1 MFSFDAIV
9 NNYQSILHF
18 LAEITVLTLEV
29 VGIFIIIVGSFRALV
44 QLLIRLR
51 TKQPI
56 NVMIELGRA
65 LALGLEF
72 KMGAEIVNT
81 VIVRDIKELLIL
93 AIVIAL
99 RAVLAILIHWEI
111 KSERRDEQE
120 KEAVKHAHDDS
131 DKPADTNKTV

>member
-9 NNYQSILHF
+9 DNYQSILHF
-18 LAEITVLTLEV
+18 LAEITVLTLEI
-29 VGIFIIIVGSFRALV
+29 VGIFIIVVGSFRALI
-44 QLLIRLR
+44 QMLIRLR

-93 AIVIAL
+93 GLVILL

-111 KSERRDEQE
+111 KNERRDE
-120 KEAVKHAHDDS
+120 KDHAAENA
-131 DKPADTNKTV
+131 PR

>member
-9 NNYQSILHF
+9 DNYQSILHF
-18 LAEITVLTLEV
+18 LAEITVLTLEI
-29 VGIFIIIVGSFRALV
+29 VGIFIIVVGSFRALI
-44 QLLIRLR
+44 QMLIRLR

-93 AIVIAL
+93 GLVILL

-111 KSERRDEQE
+111 KNERRDE
-120 KEAVKHAHDDS
+120 KDHAAENAPH
-131 DKPADTNKTV
+131 

>member
-9 NNYQSILHF
+9 DNYQSILHF
-18 LAEITVLTLEV
+18 LAEITVLTLELI
-29 VGIFIIIVGSFRALV
+29 GIFIIVVGSFRALI

-51 TKQPI
+51 TTQPI

-65 LALGLEF
+65 LALGLEV

-81 VIVRDIKELLIL
+81 VIVRNIKELLIL
-93 AIVIAL
+93 GLVILL

-111 KSERRDEQE
+111 KNERRDE
-120 KEAVKHAHDDS
+120 KDHA
-131 DKPADTNKTV
+131 ADNSPR

>member
-1 MFSFDAIV
+1 MFDTIMA
-9 NNYQSILHF
+9 NYREILHF
-18 LAEITVLTLEV
+18 VAEITVATLELI
-29 VGIFIIIVGSFRALV
+29 GIFIIVVGSFRALA

-56 NVMIELGRA
+56 NIMIELGRA

-81 VIVRDIKELLIL
+81 VIVREIRELLIL
-93 AIVIAL
+93 GLVILL

-111 KSERRDEQE
+111 KNER
-120 KEAVKHAHDDS
+120 AHDREVEQKPLQ
-131 DKPADTNKTV
+131 KPAEE

>member
-1 MFSFDAIV
+1 MFDTIME
-9 NNYQSILHF
+9 NYQEILHF
-18 LAEITVLTLEV
+18 VAEITVTTLELI
-29 VGIFIIIVGSFRALV
+29 GIFIIVVGSLRALA

-81 VIVRDIKELLIL
+81 VIVREIRELLIL
-93 AIVIAL
+93 GLVIAL

-111 KSERRDEQE
+111 KNERAHDKE
-120 KEAVKHAHDDS
+120 KEQ
-131 DKPADTNKTV
+131 KPTANIEGSV

>member
-1 MFSFDAIV
+1 MFDTIME
-9 NNYQSILHF
+9 NYQEILHF
-18 LAEITVLTLEV
+18 IAEITVTTLELI
-29 VGIFIIIVGSFRALV
+29 GIFIIVVGSLRALA

-56 NVMIELGRA
+56 NIMIELGRA

-81 VIVRDIKELLIL
+81 VIVREIRELLIL
-93 AIVIAL
+93 GLVIAL

-111 KSERRDEQE
+111 KNERAHDKE
-120 KEAVKHAHDDS
+120 KEQ
-131 DKPADTNKTV
+131 KPQSKADES

>member
-9 NNYQSILHF
+9 DNYQSILHF
-18 LAEITVLTLEV
+18 LAEITVLTLEL
-29 VGIFIIIVGSFRALV
+29 VGIFIIVVGSFRALI

-65 LALGLEF
+65 LALGLEC

-93 AIVIAL
+93 GLVILL

-111 KSERRDEQE
+111 KNERRDE
-120 KEAVKHAHDDS
+120 KDHAAENA
-131 DKPADTNKTV
+131 PR

>member
-1 MFSFDAIV
+1 MFSTVMEGYRAA
-9 NNYQSILHF
+9 LHVV
-18 LAEITVLTLEV
+18 AELTVDTLELI
-29 VGIFIIIVGSFRALV
+29 GIFIIIVGSFRALI

-81 VIVRDIKELLIL
+81 VIVREIRELLIL
-93 AIVIAL
+93 GLVIAL

-111 KSERRDEQE
+111 KNERRDERE
-120 KEAVKHAHDDS
+120 TGRRMHPRDAAK
-131 DKPADTNKTV
+131 KP

>member
-1 MFSFDAIV
+1 MFDTIME
-9 NNYQSILHF
+9 NYQEILHF
-18 LAEITVLTLEV
+18 VAEITVTTLELI
-29 VGIFIIIVGSFRALV
+29 GIFIIVVGSLRALA

-81 VIVRDIKELLIL
+81 VIVREIRELLIL
-93 AIVIAL
+93 GLVIAL

-111 KSERRDEQE
+111 KNERAHDKE
-120 KEAVKHAHDDS
+120 KEQNPPIK
-131 DKPADTNKTV
+131 ADAE

>member
-1 MFSFDAIV
+1 MLDTVMAGYREMV
-9 NNYQSILHF
+9 HF
-18 LAEITVLTLEV
+18 VAEITVDTLELI
-29 VGIFIIIVGSFRALV
+29 GIFIIVVGSFRALA

-81 VIVRDIKELLIL
+81 VIVREIRELLIL
-93 AIVIAL
+93 GMVIAL

-111 KSERRDEQE
+111 KNER
-120 KEAVKHAHDDS
+120 AHDKEIEQ
-131 DKPADTNKTV
+131 KPQSKADEN

>member
-9 NNYQSILHF
+9 DNYQSILHF
-18 LAEITVLTLEV
+18 LAEITVLTLEL
-29 VGIFIIIVGSFRALV
+29 VGIFIIVVGSFRALI
-44 QLLIRLR
+44 QLIIRLR

-93 AIVIAL
+93 GLVILL

-111 KSERRDEQE
+111 KNERRDE
-120 KEAVKHAHDDS
+120 KDHAAENA
-131 DKPADTNKTV
+131 PR

>member
-1 MFSFDAIV
+1 MFSTVMEGYRDA
-9 NNYQSILHF
+9 LHVV
-18 LAEITVLTLEV
+18 AELTVDTLELI
-29 VGIFIIIVGSFRALV
+29 GIFIIIVGSFRALI

-81 VIVRDIKELLIL
+81 VIVREIRELLIL
-93 AIVIAL
+93 GLVIAL

-111 KSERRDEQE
+111 KNERRDER
-120 KEAVKHAHDDS
+120 
-131 DKPADTNKTV
+131 

>member
-9 NNYQSILHF
+9 DNYQSILHF
-18 LAEITVLTLEV
+18 LAEITVLTLEL
-29 VGIFIIIVGSFRALV
+29 VGIFIIVVGSFRALI

-93 AIVIAL
+93 GLVFLL

-111 KSERRDEQE
+111 KNERRDE
-120 KEAVKHAHDDS
+120 KDHAAENA
-131 DKPADTNKTV
+131 PR

>member
-9 NNYQSILHF
+9 DNYQSILHF
-18 LAEITVLTLEV
+18 LAEITVLTLEL
-29 VGIFIIIVGSFRALV
+29 VGIFIIVVGSFRALI
-44 QLLIRLR
+44 QLIIRLR

-120 KEAVKHAHDDS
+120 KEAVNHAHDDS
-131 DKPADTNKTV
+131 DKPAETNKTV

>member
-1 MFSFDAIV
+1 MFDTIME
-9 NNYQSILHF
+9 NYQEILHF
-18 LAEITVLTLEV
+18 VAEITVTTLELI
-29 VGIFIIIVGSFRALV
+29 GIFIIVVGSLRALG

-81 VIVRDIKELLIL
+81 VIVREIRELLIL
-93 AIVIAL
+93 GLVIAL
-99 RAVLAILIHWEI
+99 RAILAILIHWEI
-111 KSERRDEQE
+111 KNERAHDKE
-120 KEAVKHAHDDS
+120 KEQRNTSTTEGV
-131 DKPADTNKTV
+131 